1 MPPLARPRSRSHSSL
16 VIPRTSIPARRRE
29 SPSHARRSPPPV
41 LPPERA
47 EQSTRS
53 PDIAAWSQ
61 PRDRARRPHA
71 HALCFGNA
79 EYLQHDPLPKCVRDA
94 QGVATALRADPGF
107 TVAESLNASA
117 KVMHA
122 AVCTTVD
129 RLRSGDTM
137 FLYFSGHGVG
147 AGGDICMVGVNAE
160 TGTDVG
166 RESQSLRLSKV
177 LRTVH
182 MAVQHHEY
190 ENITVVVI
198 LDCCRVEGEHGRPRH
213 VASLVSG
220 TSHVRVV
227 VALVLSGCACL

>member
-1 MPPLARPRSRSHSSL
+1 MQS
-16 VIPRTSIPARRRE
+16 
-29 SPSHARRSPPPV
+29 
-41 LPPERA
+41 PERSV
-47 EQSTRS
+47 QSTRS
-53 PDIAAWSQ
+53 AEIAARPQ
-61 PRDRARRPHA
+61 PRGRARRRHV
-71 HALCFGNA
+71 HALCIGNS
-79 EYLQHDPLPKCVRDA
+79 EYEQLDRLPKCVRDA
-94 QGVATALRADPGF
+94 QDVATALRANPGF

-117 KVMHA
+117 TVMHRA
-122 AVCTTVD
+122 LCTTLD

-182 MAVQHHEY
+182 MVVQHHEY

-198 LDCCRVEGEHGRPRH
+198 LDCCRVEGEHGRPHH

-220 TSHVRVV
+220 T
-227 VALVLSGCACL
+227 